1 MKHVIVILKTGFTWK
16 ALYFLENTYI
26 FIYENVLKLKV
37 FILVRY
43 GVGNVFIE
51 IFFYVTI
58 ILSFLLEFV

>member
-1 MKHVIVILKTGFTWK
+1 MKHVIVILKTGYK
-16 ALYFLENTYI
+16 ALYFFEIYI
-26 FIYENVLKLKV
+26 FLYMKMFLKLKV

-51 IFFYVTI
+51 MFFYFTI